1 MHSNITNNCNRLRQI
16 RSKKMKKYSILF
28 LIVIMFSCSNK
39 KPSINTLEE
48 QKTKELNINNTSIV
62 ILGTI
67 QDAGSPQIGCNKSC
81 CIDLFKNQNNDR
93 QIISLGLID
102 TPNNKTYLF
111 EATPDIAQQM
121 KRLTSYE
128 KLSNKEIADGIF
140 LTHAHIGHY
149 TGLMFLGKEAM
160 DAQNIPVHAMPK
172 MKKFLIN
179 NGPWNLLVE
188 RKNINIIEIENE
200 KSIQLSDKIKV
211 IPFLVPHRDEY
222 SETVGYKIIGPNKS
236 ALFIPDIDKWDKW
249 DKVILDEI
257 KKVDYAFL
265 DATFYSGKE
274 INNRDISQ
282 IPHPFII
289 ESLENFKELNQQ
301 EKNKV
306 VFIHFNHTNPVIDP
320 DSYEAKTVTGLGF
333 KIGKINDVFEL

>member
-160 DAQNIPVHAMPK
+160 DAQNISVYAMPK
-172 MKKFLIN
+172 MKKFPI
-179 NGPWNLLVE
+179 
-188 RKNINIIEIENE
+188 
-200 KSIQLSDKIKV
+200 
-211 IPFLVPHRDEY
+211 F
-222 SETVGYKIIGPNKS
+222 
-236 ALFIPDIDKWDKW
+236 
-249 DKVILDEI
+249 
-257 KKVDYAFL
+257 
-265 DATFYSGKE
+265 
-274 INNRDISQ
+274 
-282 IPHPFII
+282 
-289 ESLENFKELNQQ
+289 
-301 EKNKV
+301 
-306 VFIHFNHTNPVIDP
+306 
-320 DSYEAKTVTGLGF
+320 
-333 KIGKINDVFEL
+333 